1 MSIKVDNCHRV
12 CHACGVATLSDAPT
26 VTCSE
31 CCVAIYCNA
40 ECQGADLGHK
50 SECLALQKSIA
61 KDWCARAREAC
72 ICLTTHDTKPKLTR
86 PHRACAAH
94 L

>member
-1 MSIKVDNCHRV
+1 MDLHGPGGRIMSIKVDNCHRV
-12 CHACGVATLSDAPT
+12 CHACGVATLSGAPT

-61 KDWCARAREAC
+61 KDWCASPREAC
-72 ICLTTHDTKPKLTR
+72 MVDSRLHS
-86 PHRACAAH
+86 
-94 L
+94 

>member
-50 SECLALQKSIA
+50 SECLTLRKSIA
-61 KDWCARAREAC
+61 KDWCASPLGVHASR
-72 ICLTTHDTKPKLTR
+72 LMTR
-86 PHRACAAH
+86 SQN
-94 L
+94 